1 MSADFRAT
9 QRSIANRTLTK
20 ILLMGLGC
28 SILLHAVAITGISYW
43 AHNYPDEQMEIVEID
58 RVEVAPEASPTPST
72 KPTSIPEPKVIKPPV
87 AASIPTP
94 IPVKVPTPQTILIP
108 IRVVKTTKSAVIKSS
123 TLSHANIVS
132 PATNRVALP
141 VKIAAI
147 NSLKLNPIPSF
158 SDRLFNDPLPR
169 NIPSKPA
176 IETRTP
182 TPKISPQQAKI
193 ATQKIENNPPQSSPI
208 KYPQPTTADN
218 QTALAPNNLP
228 AKSAPNSISDPTTN
242 LPTDEKLIPSSPA
255 NTSKLSQTP
264 EREIIGEDRTK
275 SPPGNNTQMMQN
287 NGVKLGNQTNL
298 GEGDRRKSSIG
309 SGLNSNDNSNSGIS
323 NQPSVGTPGNI
334 TTGSSKRVSIQC
346 LRNCEISYPDE
357 LENSDIGKD
366 KILVKV
372 TIDPDGA
379 VTNAEID
386 RSSGNQNLDRVTLE
400 GVKQMQLN
408 ATGQTRTHR
417 IKISTLVR

>member
-9 QRSIANRTLTK
+9 QRSIANRALTK

-28 SILLHAVAITGISYW
+28 SILLHAVGITGISYW

-58 RVEVAPEASPTPST
+58 RVEVAPEPSPTPST
-72 KPTSIPEPKVIKPPV
+72 KPIPIPESKVVKLPV
-87 AASIPTP
+87 TASIPTP
-94 IPVKVPTPQTILIP
+94 IPVKVPTPKAILTP
-108 IRVVKTTKSAVIKSS
+108 TPVVKTTKSAAIKSS
-123 TLSHANIVS
+123 TSSLDNIVS
-132 PATNRVALP
+132 PATNRVAP
-141 VKIAAI
+141 PDKIAAV
-147 NSLKLNPIPSF
+147 NPQKPNPAPSF
-158 SDRLFNDPLPR
+158 PDRLFNDPLPR
-169 NIPSKPA
+169 NIPFKPT
-176 IETRTP
+176 IEARTQ
-182 TPKISPQQAKI
+182 TPKTSPKQAKI
-193 ATQKIENNPPQSSPI
+193 VTQKIENNPPQSSLI

-228 AKSAPNSISDPTTN
+228 VKSVPNSIPDPTTN
-242 LPTDEKLIPSSPA
+242 LPVDEKLIPTPA
-255 NTSKLSQTP
+255 NTSKLAQTP

-275 SPPGNNTQMMQN
+275 SPPGNNTQIIQN
-287 NGVKLGNQTNL
+287 NSVKLGNQTNL

-309 SGLNSNDNSNSGIS
+309 SGLNSNDNSNSGGS

-334 TTGSSKRVSIQC
+334 TTGNSKRVSIQC

-372 TIDPDGA
+372 TIDPDGV

-417 IKISTLVR
+417 IKVSTLLR